1 MIYFEDFLPQQFKTT
16 VRETLLGNNIPWFHT
31 NRTTNPEYYTSHVD
45 ETTKDSD
52 QFVHGFFM
60 ENKVQS
66 DYYNL
71 ITPFLVLLENS
82 CKRDFSKRIFRIKAN
97 LLIKD
102 SGYPE
107 NKYNIPHIDGENF
120 ESFLYYVNDSDGDT
134 VFFQERFPL
143 KNNLN
148 VARRVTPKSGD
159 GILFDSDIYHASTPP
174 RVTSKRV
181 VINFVFSKE

>member
-82 CKRDFSKRIFRIKAN
+82 CKRDFSKRIFRV
-97 LLIKD
+97 
-102 SGYPE
+102 E
-107 NKYNIPHIDGENF
+107 E
-120 ESFLYYVNDSDGDT
+120 
-134 VFFQERFPL
+134 FQNRQHRFS
-143 KNNLN
+143 
-148 VARRVTPKSGD
+148 R
-159 GILFDSDIYHASTPP
+159 
-174 RVTSKRV
+174 
-181 VINFVFSKE
+181 